1 MTDKKTDRNRNTGVP
16 GIPLHALNA
25 IQDENV
31 RAVLQAIVD
40 GWNVRNGHAG
50 KGDNR
55 FITAAEVEN
64 IRGSLAAS
72 LSGKLGQTGVG
83 SGDGGLG
90 AGKISQIINDLQAS
104 IMESQLWIELGERI
118 KLIDL
123 NLIKEQQQR
132 IREVQEVADELLRQ
146 AEELL
151 EFEDVTGS
159 KIATVEKA
167 TEDQAIV
174 VSGLTTRIKGA
185 ESTIVSLGQT
195 TASQAQTLN
204 SLTTRVGGA
213 ESSISTLNTTT
224 ANQAQTLNSLT
235 TRVGGAESSISTLNT
250 TTANQANSLSSLS
263 SRIGSAESAI
273 TSEQTTRANADNALS
288 TKIDTQMS
296 AVNKSIAAVQTEVKT
311 ATTNTSALSTKVDS
325 LNTTLG
331 SVSTAVQTEAT
342 ARQTADNDMY
352 AKYTVKIDQNGYVS
366 GYGLMS
372 TANNSTPMSEFI
384 VRADRFAIGSPSGA
398 GISPQIPFVAITTP
412 QTVGGKYLRPGV
424 YIKDGFIGR
433 LQVDRLE
440 IMALGGYFSVVNFK
454 DGVCSGTV
462 HHNSG
467 RAVLPYAAMVTASY
481 YPITGWVV
489 TSAGTSSF
497 NYILYAFN
505 GKGEGL
511 TGPMAISW
519 GYM

>member
-1 MTDKKTDRNRNTGVP
+1 MTTHQRNSNTGVP
-16 GIPLHALNA
+16 SIPLHALGA
-25 IQDENV
+25 IKDENIRV
-31 RAVLQAIVD
+31 VLQAIVD

-55 FITAAEVEN
+55 FITAAEVEK

-123 NLIKEQQQR
+123 NIIKEQQQR
-132 IREVQEVADELLRQ
+132 IREVQQ
-146 AEELL
+146 MAEDLL
-151 EFEDVTGS
+151 EFEGVTGS
-159 KIATVEKA
+159 KIAKVEQTTK
-167 TEDQAIV
+167 DQAIV
-174 VSGLTTRIKGA
+174 VSGLATRVNGA
-185 ESTIVSLGQT
+185 ESTIISLGQ
-195 TASQAQTLN
+195 
-204 SLTTRVGGA
+204 
-213 ESSISTLNTTT
+213 TT

-235 TRVGGAESSISTLNT
+235 TRVNGAETNISTLNT
-250 TTANQANSLSSLS
+250 TTANQANSLNN
-263 SRIGSAESAI
+263 ISAKVGTVESAL
-273 TSEQTTRANADNALS
+273 TSEQTARANGDNALS
-288 TKIDTQMS
+288 SKIDTQMTQ
-296 AVNKSIAAVQTEVKT
+296 VNQNIAAIQTKIET
-311 ATTNTSALSTKVDS
+311 SSNATSALSTKVES
-325 LNTTLG
+325 LNTTVNG
-331 SVSTAVQTEAT
+331 MSTAIQTEAT

-352 AKYTVKIDQNGYVS
+352 AKYSVKIDQNGYVS

-372 TANNSTPMSEFI
+372 TANNATPTSEFI
-384 VRADRFAIGSPSGA
+384 VLADRFAIGSPNNWANGSA
-398 GISPQIPFVAITTP
+398 GNNVQPKLPFIVRTSPETIGNKTYPA
-412 QTVGGKYLRPGV
+412 GV
-424 YIKDGFIGR
+424 YIDTGMIHR

-440 IMALGGYFSVVNFK
+440 LMALGGYFSIVNFV

-462 HHNSG
+462 YHNSG
-467 RAVLPYAAMVTASY
+467 RAVLPYAAMTTASY

-489 TSAGTSSF
+489 TSAGPISF

-511 TGPMAISW
+511 TGPMAVSW
-519 GYM
+519 GYL

>member
-1 MTDKKTDRNRNTGVP
+1 MTSKVDTVERNRNTGVP
-16 GIPLHALNA
+16 GVPLHALGA
-25 IQDENV
+25 IKDENI

-123 NLIKEQQQR
+123 NIIKEQQQR
-132 IREVQEVADELLRQ
+132 IREVQQ
-146 AEELL
+146 MAEDLL
-151 EFEDVTGS
+151 EFEGVTGS
-159 KIATVEKA
+159 KIAKVEQA

-174 VSGLTTRIKGA
+174 VSGLTTRINGA

-195 TASQAQTLN
+195 TAS
-204 SLTTRVGGA
+204 
-213 ESSISTLNTTT
+213 
-224 ANQAQTLNSLT
+224 QAQTLNSLT

-384 VRADRFAIGSPSGA
+384 VRADRFAIGSPSGY
-398 GISPQIPFVAITTP
+398 GIPPKIPFIVKTTS
-412 QTVGGKYLRPGV
+412 QTVGGKYIPPGV
-424 YIKDGFIGR
+424 YISDGFIGR

-440 IMALGGYFSVVNFK
+440 IMALGGYISVVSFV

-462 HHNSG
+462 YHNSN
-467 RAVLPYAAMVTASY
+467 RAVLPYAAMGTSAY

-489 TSAGTSSF
+489 TWVEANWF

-505 GKGEGL
+505 GKGEGFN
-511 TGPMAISW
+511 GKMMISW

>member
-40 GWNVRNGHAG
+40 GWSVRNGHTG

-55 FITAAEVEN
+55 FITAAEVEQIN
-64 IRGSLAAS
+64 GALAAS
-72 LSGKLGQTGVG
+72 LSGEIGRTG
-83 SGDGGLG
+83 SGDGSGGGL
-90 AGKISQIINDLQAS
+90 GKISQMINDLQAS
-104 IMESQLWIELGERI
+104 IMESQLWKELGERI

-123 NLIKEQQQR
+123 NLVKEQQQR
-132 IREVQEVADELLRQ
+132 IREVQQ
-146 AEELL
+146 MAEELL

-167 TEDQAIV
+167 VEDQAIV

-213 ESSISTLNTTT
+213 ESN
-224 ANQAQTLNSLT
+224 
-235 TRVGGAESSISTLNT
+235 ISTLNT

-384 VRADRFAIGSPSGA
+384 VRADRFAIGSPNNWANGSA
-398 GISPQIPFVAITTP
+398 GNNVQPKLPFIVRT
-412 QTVGGKYLRPGV
+412 RPETIGNKTYPAGV
-424 YIKDGFIGR
+424 YIDSGMIHR

-440 IMALGGYFSVVNFK
+440 IMVLGGYFSVVNFIN
-454 DGVCSGTV
+454 GICEGTV
-462 HHNSG
+462 YHNSN
-467 RAVLPYAAMVTASY
+467 RAVLPYAAMGTSAY

-489 TSAGTSSF
+489 TWVEANWF
-497 NYILYAFN
+497 NFILYAFN
-505 GKGEGL
+505 GKGEGFN
-511 TGPMAISW
+511 GQMAISW

>member
-1 MTDKKTDRNRNTGVP
+1 MTIPQRNRSTGVP

-40 GWNVRNGHAG
+40 GWSVRNGHTG

-55 FITAAEVEN
+55 FITAAEVEQIN
-64 IRGSLAAS
+64 GALAAS
-72 LSGKLGQTGVG
+72 LSGSMGQTGA
-83 SGDGGLG
+83 G
-90 AGKISQIINDLQAS
+90 AGGGNGGGGSIGKIGQMINDLQAS
-104 IMESQLWIELGERI
+104 IMESQLWKELGERI

-123 NLIKEQQQR
+123 NLVKEQQQR
-132 IREVQEVADELLRQ
+132 IREVQQ
-146 AEELL
+146 MAEELL

-174 VSGLTTRIKGA
+174 VSGLTTRINGA

-195 TASQAQTLN
+195 TASH
-204 SLTTRVGGA
+204 
-213 ESSISTLNTTT
+213 
-224 ANQAQTLNSLT
+224 AQTLNSLT

-288 TKIDTQMS
+288 TKIDTQMASVSGTVSAIQQHLTNTADRVS
-296 AVNKSIAAVQTEVKT
+296 AVANAVT
-311 ATTNTSALSTKVDS
+311 S

-331 SVSTAVQTEAT
+331 GVSTALQTEAT

-384 VRADRFAIGSPSGA
+384 VRADRFAIGSPNNWANGSA
-398 GISPQIPFVAITTP
+398 GNNVQPKLPFIVRTSPETIGNKTYPA
-412 QTVGGKYLRPGV
+412 GV
-424 YIKDGFIGR
+424 YIDSGMIHR

-440 IMALGGYFSVVNFK
+440 IMALGGYFSVVNFV

-462 HHNSG
+462 YHNSN
-467 RAVLPYAAMVTASY
+467 RVVLPYAAMATASY

-489 TSAGTSSF
+489 TSAGTISF

-511 TGPMAISW
+511 NGPMAISW
-519 GYM
+519 GYL

>member
-40 GWNVRNGHAG
+40 GWSVRNGHTG

-55 FITAAEVEN
+55 FITAAEVEQIN
-64 IRGSLAAS
+64 GALAAS
-72 LSGKLGQTGVG
+72 LSGEIGRTG
-83 SGDGGLG
+83 SGDGSGGGL
-90 AGKISQIINDLQAS
+90 GKISQMINDLQAS
-104 IMESQLWIELGERI
+104 IMESQLWKELGERI

-123 NLIKEQQQR
+123 NLVKEQQQR
-132 IREVQEVADELLRQ
+132 IREVQQ
-146 AEELL
+146 MAEELL

-167 TEDQAIV
+167 VEDQAIV

-195 TASQAQTLN
+195 TAS
-204 SLTTRVGGA
+204 
-213 ESSISTLNTTT
+213 
-224 ANQAQTLNSLT
+224 QAQTLNSLT

-352 AKYTVKIDQNGYVS
+352 AKYSVKIDQNGYVS

-384 VRADRFAIGSPSGA
+384 VRADRFAIGSPSGT

-440 IMALGGYFSVVNFK
+440 LMALGGYFSVVDFK

-467 RAVLPYAAMVTASY
+467 RAVLPYAAMTTASY

-519 GYM
+519 GYL

>member
-40 GWNVRNGHAG
+40 GWSVRNGHTG

-55 FITAAEVEN
+55 FITAAEVEQIN
-64 IRGSLAAS
+64 GALAAS
-72 LSGKLGQTGVG
+72 LSGEIGRTG
-83 SGDGGLG
+83 SGDGSGGGL
-90 AGKISQIINDLQAS
+90 GKISQIINDLQAS

-123 NLIKEQQQR
+123 NIIKEQQQR
-132 IREVQEVADELLRQ
+132 IREVQQ
-146 AEELL
+146 MAEDLL
-151 EFEDVTGS
+151 EFEGVTGS
-159 KIATVEKA
+159 KIAKVEQA

-174 VSGLTTRIKGA
+174 VSGLTTRVNGA
-185 ESTIVSLGQT
+185 ESTIISLGQ
-195 TASQAQTLN
+195 
-204 SLTTRVGGA
+204 
-213 ESSISTLNTTT
+213 TT
-224 ANQAQTLNSLT
+224 ANQAQTLKSLT
-235 TRVGGAESSISTLNT
+235 TRVNGAETNISTLNT
-250 TTANQANSLSSLS
+250 TTANQANSLSN
-263 SRIGSAESAI
+263 ISAKVGTVESAL
-273 TSEQTTRANADNALS
+273 TSEKTARVNGDNALS
-288 TKIDTQMS
+288 SKIDTQMTQ
-296 AVNKSIAAVQTEVKT
+296 VNQNIAAIQTKIET
-311 ATTNTSALSTKVDS
+311 SSNATSALSTKVES
-325 LNTTLG
+325 LNTTVNG
-331 SVSTAVQTEAT
+331 MSTAIQTEAT

-352 AKYTVKIDQNGYVS
+352 AKYSVKIDQNGYVS

-384 VRADRFAIGSPSGA
+384 VRADRFAIGSPSGT

-440 IMALGGYFSVVNFK
+440 IMALGGYFSVVNFV

-462 HHNSG
+462 YHNSG
-467 RAVLPYAAMVTASY
+467 RAVLPYAAMATASY

-511 TGPMAISW
+511 NGPMAISW

>member
-40 GWNVRNGHAG
+40 GWSVRNGHTG

-55 FITAAEVEN
+55 FITAAEVEQIN
-64 IRGSLAAS
+64 GALAAS
-72 LSGKLGQTGVG
+72 LSGEIGRTG
-83 SGDGGLG
+83 SGDGSGGGL
-90 AGKISQIINDLQAS
+90 GKISQMINDLQAS
-104 IMESQLWIELGERI
+104 IMESQLWKELGERI

-123 NLIKEQQQR
+123 NLVKEQQQR
-132 IREVQEVADELLRQ
+132 IREVQQ
-146 AEELL
+146 MAEELL

-174 VSGLTTRIKGA
+174 VSGLTTRINGA

-224 ANQAQTLNSLT
+224 
-235 TRVGGAESSISTLNT
+235 E
-250 TTANQANSLSSLS
+250 NQANSLSSLS

-288 TKIDTQMS
+288 TKIDTQMASVSGTVSAIQQHLTNTADRVS
-296 AVNKSIAAVQTEVKT
+296 AVANAVT
-311 ATTNTSALSTKVDS
+311 S

-331 SVSTAVQTEAT
+331 GVSTALQTEAT
-342 ARQTADNDMY
+342 VRQTADNDMY

-440 IMALGGYFSVVNFK
+440 IMALGGYFSVVNFIN
-454 DGVCSGTV
+454 GICEGTV
-462 HHNSG
+462 YHNSG
-467 RAVLPYAAMVTASY
+467 RAVLPYAAMMTSAY
-481 YPITGWVV
+481 FPITGWVV
-489 TSAGTSSF
+489 HGVRLDSF
-497 NYILYAFN
+497 DFILYAFN

-511 TGPMAISW
+511 NGQMAISW

>member
-1 MTDKKTDRNRNTGVP
+1 MTTHQRNSNTGVP
-16 GIPLHALNA
+16 SIPLHALGA
-25 IQDENV
+25 IKDENIRV
-31 RAVLQAIVD
+31 VLQAIVD

-123 NLIKEQQQR
+123 NIIKEQQQR
-132 IREVQEVADELLRQ
+132 IREVQQ
-146 AEELL
+146 MAEELL

-195 TASQAQTLN
+195 TAS
-204 SLTTRVGGA
+204 
-213 ESSISTLNTTT
+213 
-224 ANQAQTLNSLT
+224 QAQTLNSLT

-372 TANNSTPMSEFI
+372 TANNSTPMSEVI

-412 QTVGGKYLRPGV
+412 QTVGGKYLQPGV

-462 HHNSG
+462 YHNSG
-467 RAVLPYAAMVTASY
+467 RAVLPYAAMATASY

-511 TGPMAISW
+511 NGPMAISW

>member
-123 NLIKEQQQR
+123 NIIKEQQQR
-132 IREVQEVADELLRQ
+132 IREVQQ
-146 AEELL
+146 MAEDLL
-151 EFEDVTGS
+151 EFEGVTGS
-159 KIATVEKA
+159 KIAKVEQA
-167 TEDQAIV
+167 TEDQAMV
-174 VSGLTTRIKGA
+174 VSGLTTRVNGA
-185 ESTIVSLGQT
+185 ESTIISLGQ
-195 TASQAQTLN
+195 
-204 SLTTRVGGA
+204 
-213 ESSISTLNTTT
+213 TT

-352 AKYTVKIDQNGYVS
+352 AKYSVKIDQNGYVS

-440 IMALGGYFSVVNFK
+440 IMALGGYFSVVNFIN
-454 DGVCSGTV
+454 GICGGTV

-467 RAVLPYAAMVTASY
+467 RAVLPYAAMATASY

-489 TSAGTSSF
+489 TSAGPISF

-511 TGPMAISW
+511 TGPMAVSW